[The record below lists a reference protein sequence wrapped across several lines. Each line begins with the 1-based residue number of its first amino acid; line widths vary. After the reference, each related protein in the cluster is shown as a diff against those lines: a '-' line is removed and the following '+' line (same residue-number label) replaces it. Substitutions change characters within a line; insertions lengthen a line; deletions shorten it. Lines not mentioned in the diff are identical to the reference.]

1 MTALRRSLGSFS
13 CSQQQTRSSWSL
25 LCNAGLPFFQKSRE
39 IPSTPAALPL
49 FICSMVLI
57 SSCIEGSSSSSTLT
71 DILGMRRNAES
82 WTTRSALK
90 SFWKCSDQR
99 LRIDVLSL
107 RSARPSAL
115 RKRLRAWC
123 VGPYTALRAS

>member
-1 MTALRRSLGSFS
+1 MTASRRSLGSLP
-13 CSQQQTRSSWSL
+13 CSQQQTKSSWSL
-25 LCNAGLPFFQKSRE
+25 LCNAGLPLFQNSGI

-57 SSCIEGSSSSSTLT
+57 SSCIEGSSSSSILT
-71 DILGMRRNAES
+71 GIWGMRRSTES
-82 WTTRSALK
+82 WTTRSTLQ
-90 SFWKCSDQR
+90 SSWKCSDQR

-115 RKRLRAWC
+115 RKRL
-123 VGPYTALRAS
+123 VPGVSGHILP

>member
-1 MTALRRSLGSFS
+1 MTASRRSLGSFP

-25 LCNAGLPFFQKSRE
+25 LCNAGPPLFQNSSG
-39 IPSTPAALPL
+39 IPSTPAAFPL
-49 FICSMVLI
+49 FICSMALI
-57 SSCIEGSSSSSTLT
+57 SSCIEGSLSSSTLT
-71 DILGMRRNAES
+71 GSWGMRRSVES

-90 SFWKCSDQR
+90 SSWKCSDQR

-107 RSARPSAL
+107 RSARPSTL
-115 RKRLRAWC
+115 RKGLSAWC